1 MSVKTYSLK
10 KDGAKRL
17 SAHFKVKEFAC
28 KDGSDTVL
36 ISEELVAQLEQL
48 RTALG
53 SDSCQVQSGYRTASH
68 NKKIGGSRS
77 SKHIKGWAADV
88 VFYRDGKPIPAKT
101 VCVRAQDLD
110 ATGVQYIGTN
120 STHLD
125 VRAARY
131 WRDERNGKKIADFYA
146 YFGIDYP
153 EPVMTVKKGDKGTAV
168 RWVQS
173 RLGAAGYALT
183 VDGSCG
189 GKTDKA
195 IRAFQKAQKLAVD
208 GRVGRLTREALARE
222 FSK

>member
-10 KDGAKRL
+10 RDGAKRL

-36 ISEELVAQLEQL
+36 VSEELVTLLEQL

-53 SDSCQVQSGYRTASH
+53 SDSCQVTSGYRTASH
-68 NKKIGGSRS
+68 NKAIGGSKT
-77 SKHIKGWAADV
+77 SKHIKGLAADV
-88 VFYRDGKPIPAKT
+88 VFYKGGNPIPAKT

-110 ATGVQYIGTN
+110 ATGIQYIGPY
-120 STHLD
+120 STHVD
-125 VRAARY
+125 VRPSRY

-146 YFGIDYP
+146 YFGVDYP

-168 RWVQS
+168 RWVQA
-173 RLGAAGYALT
+173 RLNAAGFTLA

-208 GRVGRLTREALARE
+208 GRVGRLTREALKAGTAR
-222 FSK
+222 

>member
-10 KDGAKRL
+10 KDGNKRL
-17 SAHFKVKEFAC
+17 SAHFKVREFAC
-28 KDGSDTVL
+28 KDGSDEVL
-36 ISEELVAQLEQL
+36 ISEELVALLEQL

-53 SDSCQVQSGYRTASH
+53 SNSCQVTSGYRTAAH
-68 NKKIGGSRS
+68 NKAIGGSRT
-77 SKHIKGWAADV
+77 SKHMRGLAADV
-88 VFYRDGKPIPAKT
+88 VFYKDGKPIPAKT

-110 ATGVQYIGTN
+110 TTGLQYIGTN

-125 VRAARY
+125 VRPSRY
-131 WRDERNGKKIADFYA
+131 WRDERNDKKVADFYA

-173 RLGAAGYALT
+173 RLNAAGYALT
-183 VDGSCG
+183 IDGSCG

-195 IRAFQKAQKLAVD
+195 IRAFQKTKKLAVD
-208 GRVGRLTREALARE
+208 GRVGRLTREALTRE
-222 FSK
+222 FAR